1 MLPAPALLLVGLVL
15 GFLILIPARRLQLAG
30 FSARAIGS
38 YAVVL
43 WGLAFLLAVRPA
55 GTRLLV
61 PILLV
66 AYLAPFVVAPDRFA
80 RIVRRRRVASRPAG
94 GTSDTDHSDGPPPIK
109 NVTPADSPRDP
120 GPLAAADDRGGPD
133 DQDPP
138 SA

>member
-1 MLPAPALLLVGLVL
+1 MLPAPALLVVGLVL

-30 FSARAIGS
+30 FAARTIGS

-55 GTRLLV
+55 GTRFLV

-80 RIVRRRRVASRPAG
+80 RIVRRGRVAGRPSG
-94 GTSDTDHSDGPPPIK
+94 GTADTDLGDRPPPIR
-109 NVTPADSPRDP
+109 NVTPPDDPSDP
-120 GPLAAADDRGGPD
+120 GPPAAPDDR
-133 DQDPP
+133 
-138 SA
+138 

>member
-15 GFLILIPARRLQLAG
+15 GFLILIPAWRLQLSG
-30 FSARAIGS
+30 FAARTIGS

-66 AYLAPFVVAPDRFA
+66 AYLAPFVVAPDRLA
-80 RIVRRRRVASRPAG
+80 RIVRRGRVAGRPAG
-94 GTSDTDHSDGPPPIK
+94 GTSDTDLGDGPPPIK
-109 NVTPADSPRDP
+109 NVTPPDGPSDP
-120 GPLAAADDRGGPD
+120 GPPTAPD
-133 DQDPP
+133 GR
-138 SA
+138 